1 MKCPNC
7 GKELKTGQ
15 LYCESCGQEI
25 QIVPDYDP
33 LDELLIGREEP
44 AEKTFSP
51 SGKKTKNPEEWKKQG
66 KQRVFPEQTEPEK
79 RRAVF
84 SLKWCLLLGGLLLC
98 FAAFVGTYRLTTRE
112 NSYSWQLRRG
122 KSLVE
127 KEAYEEAVPYL
138 KKADELQAEMEGA
151 AV

>member
-44 AEKTFSP
+44 AEK
-51 SGKKTKNPEEWKKQG
+51 SGK
-66 KQRVFPEQTEPEK
+66 
-79 RRAVF
+79 
-84 SLKWCLLLGGLLLC
+84 S
-98 FAAFVGTYRLTTRE
+98 RE
-112 NSYSWQLRRG
+112 NREFFRSRRNRR
-122 KSLVE
+122 SAE
-127 KEAYEEAVPYL
+127 PYFP
-138 KKADELQAEMEGA
+138 
-151 AV
+151 

>member
-98 FAAFVGTYRLTTRE
+98 FAAFV
-112 NSYSWQLRRG
+112 
-122 KSLVE
+122 
-127 KEAYEEAVPYL
+127 
-138 KKADELQAEMEGA
+138 
-151 AV
+151 

>member
-51 SGKKTKNPEEWKKQG
+51 SGKKTKNPNDLIKKLYSHRQ
-66 KQRVFPEQTEPEK
+66 
-79 RRAVF
+79 
-84 SLKWCLLLGGLLLC
+84 SLEDGLKDIE
-98 FAAFVGTYRLTTRE
+98 R
-112 NSYSWQLRRG
+112 
-122 KSLVE
+122 
-127 KEAYEEAVPYL
+127 L
-138 KKADELQAEMEGA
+138 KKIEKQKE
-151 AV
+151 